1 MSSRINTLKD
11 QFSGQLDKTNTVL
24 ASVKTDVSDRLNIT
38 PVVSSFAI
46 GNGADT
52 SFTCEHA
59 LGTMDVIVQVYDANT
74 GATVETAAIRVD
86 DQNVSIEFAV
96 APATDG
102 YKVVTMGIK
111 AFDYSVK

>member
-1 MSSRINTLKD
+1 MSIRIEQSQSEFKNNLVKISNNLEAT
-11 QFSGQLDKTNTVL
+11 KT
-24 ASVKTDVSDRLNIT
+24 AVSDRLNIT
-38 PVVSSFAI
+38 PVVSSFTI
-46 GNGADT
+46 GNGVDT

-74 GATVETAAIRVD
+74 GATVETEAIRVD

-111 AFDYSVK
+111 AFDYSIK

>member
-1 MSSRINTLKD
+1 
-11 QFSGQLDKTNTVL
+11 
-24 ASVKTDVSDRLNIT
+24 
-38 PVVSSFAI
+38 
-46 GNGADT
+46 
-52 SFTCEHA
+52 
-59 LGTMDVIVQVYDANT
+59 MDVIVQVYDANT
-74 GATVETAAIRVD
+74 GATVETEAIRVD